1 MTQLNSLIPFGAL
14 GLGQRAPLERLF
26 DRLFD
31 GLPGFA
37 PDAGDGFDPR
47 LDVREFDDR
56 FEVRA
61 ELPGLAPDDVQ
72 VELHDDVLSI
82 SGEKRSE
89 SEGSEGERRYSE
101 RRFGAFRRSLRL
113 PFPVDADKVEAVHE
127 HGVVKVVLHKAAE
140 ARPRRIQIQ
149 RG

>member
-1 MTQLNSLIPFGAL
+1 MTQLNALIPFGAL
-14 GLGQRAPLERLF
+14 GLGQRAPFERLF

-37 PDAGDGFDPR
+37 TDAGGGFELR
-47 LDVREFDDR
+47 LDVREFEDR
-56 FEVRA
+56 FVIRA
-61 ELPGLAPDDVQ
+61 EVPGLAPDDVH
-72 VELHDDVLSI
+72 VELHDDVLTL

-89 SEGSEGERRYSE
+89 AESAEGEVRYSE

-113 PFPVDADKVEAVHE
+113 PFPVDADKVEAVHAN
-127 HGVVKVVLHKAAE
+127 GVLEVSLRKAEE
-140 ARPRRIQIQ
+140 ARPRRIQVQ